1 MVELTFV
8 ATADWAN
15 TSLPGPRAGWFHRW
29 QRKPRG
35 RPTRCAG
42 RQTSARPRRR
52 LAPGLRVAQP
62 ADRARFGRIY
72 RIKRSLGYVFQ
83 QWTVY
88 YFARKPLVA
97 RKRNCL
103 KEDSAAEFGFEAA
116 ARAQVCQ
123 LTSNWAGRNSQPRP
137 TDGARPTSPLTMLVA
152 PQCTRRA
159 LTTHGT
165 ALRVRQQQARSAQP
179 PRGSHQ

>member
-1 MVELTFV
+1 MPLALAVGLRVACSVLVELTFV
-8 ATADWAN
+8 AIADWAN
-15 TSLPGPRAGWFHRW
+15 TSLPGSRAGWFHQW

-42 RQTSARPRRR
+42 RQTSARRR

-72 RIKRSLGYVFQ
+72 RVKRLLGYVFQ

-137 TDGARPTSPLTMLVA
+137 MVRAPPPLL
-152 PQCTRRA
+152 PC
-159 LTTHGT
+159 
-165 ALRVRQQQARSAQP
+165 S
-179 PRGSHQ
+179 